1 MKGCV
6 NSMAK
11 TIIAKNTNVMP
22 RSEWLNLR
30 RKGIGGSDAAAAC
43 GLSRWKSPLQL
54 FIEKTSTIRLEAD
67 NERMAWG
74 RTLEPVIR
82 TEFSKRTGLSV
93 QECPFMFAFQ
103 EYPFM
108 IANIDGIVTEKD
120 GNKALL
126 EIKTVGEHSAKDWE
140 DGLPL
145 EYYLQIQH
153 YIAVCD
159 LNKAYC
165 AVLIGGNK
173 FSYQVVDR
181 DDETIHTIIALES
194 DFWLNHVMKGVAP
207 VVTDKDAEL
216 LNTLYP
222 QSNAT
227 TAILPQS
234 ADAIISDYLELK
246 TLEDNLKQQ
255 KSEIENKLKTMLGD
269 KESAV
274 SSTGY
279 TVSWKSVQSS
289 KFDTTRLK
297 AEHPDIVKAYTT
309 TSSFRRFCVTAP
321 NSAKA

>member
-1 MKGCV
+1 M
-6 NSMAK
+6 SK
-11 TIIAKNTNVMP
+11 TVIAKNTDVMP
-22 RSEWLNLR
+22 RSEWLALR
-30 RKGIGGSDAAAAC
+30 RKGIGGSDCAAAC

-54 FIEKTSTIRLEAD
+54 FFEKTRGMKMEED

-82 TEFSKRTGLSV
+82 AEFAKRTGLAII
-93 QECPFMFAFQ
+93 ECPIMFASQ

-108 IANIDGIVTEKD
+108 IANVDGVITEPD
-120 GNKALL
+120 NTKALL
-126 EIKTVGEHSAKDWE
+126 EIKTVGEHSSKDWD

-153 YIAVCD
+153 YMAVCD

-173 FSYQVVDR
+173 FSYQIIER
-181 DDETIHTIIALES
+181 DDDNINTIIALES
-194 DFWLNHVMKGVAP
+194 DFWINHVMKGVPP

-222 QSNAT
+222 KSNSTA
-227 TAILPQS
+227 AILPAT
-234 ADAIISDYLELK
+234 ADQIINDYLEIK
-246 TLEDNLKQQ
+246 TLEEEIKSK
-255 KSEIENKLKTMLGD
+255 KSECENKLKAILGD
-269 KESAV
+269 SESAV

-297 AEHPDIVKAYTT
+297 VEHPEIIEAYTT
-309 TSSFRRFCVTAP
+309 PSSFRRFSVTAP
-321 NSAKA
+321 KSNKD